1 MKQSFDSFLT
11 TCRERVEQQLEH
23 CLPSSQHDFPL
34 NAALRYTTLDQGKR
48 IRPCLVYAA
57 AHSLGAI
64 NSDTDHIATALE
76 LIHCYSLIHD
86 DLPAMDDDDLRRGRP
101 TCHIAYDEATAIL
114 AGDGLQA
121 LAFEQLTQ
129 LSHVSPTTAVQL
141 VRELAQAAGAGG
153 MVKGQAMDLFATDTP
168 VDLAYLESMHAHK
181 TGDLIVA
188 SISMGAQSSGCEDP
202 QTLQTLCAYGRAIGL
217 AFQVKDDIL
226 DSEGNTAVLGKQA
239 GADQLNNKSTY
250 TSLLGDKGAKT
261 KLTQLHQQA
270 LDALSQFDERADHL
284 RNIAGFI
291 VSRDH

>member
-1 MKQSFDSFLT
+1 VKQSFDNFLKSS
-11 TCRERVEQQLEH
+11 RERVEQQLEH
-23 CLPSSQHDFPL
+23 CLPHSRNNLPL

-64 NSDTDHIATALE
+64 NSDTDYVATALE

-129 LSHVSPTTAVQL
+129 LSHVSSTTALAL
-141 VRELAQAAGAGG
+141 VRELAQAAGATG

-168 VDLAYLESMHAHK
+168 VDLAYLETMHAHK

-188 SISMGAQSSGCEDP
+188 SISMGAQSSDCVDT
-202 QTLQTLCAYGRAIGL
+202 QTLEKLRTYGRAIGL

-226 DSEGNTAVLGKQA
+226 DSEGNTTVLGKQA
-239 GADQLNNKSTY
+239 GADQLHNKSTY
-250 TSLLGDKGAKT
+250 TSLLGNAGAK
-261 KLTQLHQQA
+261 KMLAQLYEQA
-270 LDALSQFDERADHL
+270 ITALEQFDERADHL
-284 RNIAGFI
+284 RSIADFI

>member
-1 MKQSFDSFLT
+1 MKQSFDDFLKAS
-11 TCRERVEQQLEH
+11 RERLEQQLEH
-23 CLPSSQHDFPL
+23 CLPHKHNNLPL

-76 LIHCYSLIHD
+76 LIHCYSLVHD

-101 TCHIAYDEATAIL
+101 TCHIAYDEATAVL

-129 LSHVSPTTAVQL
+129 LTLVSPTTALTL
-141 VRELAQAAGAGG
+141 VRELAQAAGAAG

-168 VDLAYLESMHAHK
+168 VDLAYLETMHAHK

-188 SISMGAQSSGCEDP
+188 SISMGAQSSASVDA
-202 QTLQTLCAYGRAIGL
+202 QTLDKLRAYGRAIGL

-239 GADQLNNKSTY
+239 GADQLHNKSTY
-250 TSLLGDKGAKT
+250 TSLLGNEGAK
-261 KLTQLHQQA
+261 KMLAQLYEQAITA
-270 LDALSQFDERADHL
+270 LDQFDERADNL
-284 RNIAGFI
+284 RSIADFI

>member
-1 MKQSFDSFLT
+1 MKQSFDDFLKAS
-11 TCRERVEQQLEH
+11 RERLEQQLEH
-23 CLPSSQHDFPL
+23 CLPHKHNNLPL

-76 LIHCYSLIHD
+76 LIHCYSLVHD

-101 TCHIAYDEATAIL
+101 TCHIAYDEATAVL

-129 LSHVSPTTAVQL
+129 LTLVSPTTALTL
-141 VRELAQAAGAGG
+141 VRELAQAAGAAG

-168 VDLAYLESMHAHK
+168 VDLAYLETMHAHK

-188 SISMGAQSSGCEDP
+188 SISMGAQSSASVDA
-202 QTLQTLCAYGRAIGL
+202 QTLGKMRAYGRAIGL

-239 GADQLNNKSTY
+239 GADQLHNKSTY
-250 TSLLGDKGAKT
+250 TSLLGNEGAK
-261 KLTQLHQQA
+261 KMLAQLYEQAITA
-270 LDALSQFDERADHL
+270 LDQFDERADNL
-284 RNIAGFI
+284 RSIADFI

>member
-1 MKQSFDSFLT
+1 MKQSFDSFLET
-11 TCRERVEQQLEH
+11 SRERVEQQLEH
-23 CLPSSQHDFPL
+23 CLPDNSNNLPL

-57 AHSLGAI
+57 AHSFGAI
-64 NSDTDHIATALE
+64 NSDTDYVATALE

-129 LSHVSPTTAVQL
+129 LTLVSSTTALAL
-141 VRELAQAAGAGG
+141 VRELAQAAGAAG

-168 VDLAYLESMHAHK
+168 VDLAYLETMHVHK

-188 SISMGAQSSGCEDP
+188 SISMGAQSNGCVDTP
-202 QTLQTLCAYGRAIGL
+202 TLEKLRAYGRAIGL

-226 DSEGNTAVLGKQA
+226 DSEGNTAILGKQA
-239 GADQLNNKSTY
+239 GADQLHNKSTY
-250 TSLLGDKGAKT
+250 TSLLGNEGAK
-261 KLTQLHQQA
+261 KMLAQLHEQAITA
-270 LDALSQFDERADHL
+270 LDKFDERADHL
-284 RNIAGFI
+284 RGIADFI

>member
-1 MKQSFDSFLT
+1 MKQSFDSFLKT
-11 TCRERVEQQLEH
+11 SRERIEQQLEH
-23 CLPSSQHDFPL
+23 CLPHKHSNLPL
-34 NAALRYTTLDQGKR
+34 NDALRYTTLDQGKR

-57 AHSLGAI
+57 AYSLGAI

-114 AGDGLQA
+114 AGDGLQT

-129 LSHVSPTTAVQL
+129 LTHASPTTALSL
-141 VRELAQAAGAGG
+141 VHELAQAAGAAG

-168 VDLAYLESMHAHK
+168 VDLPYLETMHTHK

-188 SISMGAQSSGCEDP
+188 SISMGAQSSASVDT
-202 QTLQTLCAYGRAIGL
+202 QTLEKLRAYGRAIGL

-226 DSEGNTAVLGKQA
+226 DDEGNTAVLGKQA
-239 GADQLNNKSTY
+239 GADQLHNKSTY
-250 TSLLGDKGAKT
+250 TSLLGTEGAKAM
-261 KLTQLHQQA
+261 LAELHTQA
-270 LDALSQFDERADHL
+270 ITALSSFDERADHL
-284 RNIAGFI
+284 RGIANFI

>member
-1 MKQSFDSFLT
+1 MKQSFDSFLEAS
-11 TCRERVEQQLEH
+11 RERVEQQLEH
-23 CLPSSQHDFPL
+23 CLPHDSNSLPL
-34 NAALRYTTLDQGKR
+34 HAALRYTTLEQGKR

-57 AHSLGAI
+57 AHSLGPI
-64 NSDTDHIATALE
+64 NRDTDYVATALE

-129 LSHVSPTTAVQL
+129 LTFVSPTTALTL
-141 VRELAQAAGAGG
+141 VRELAQAAGATG

-168 VDLAYLESMHAHK
+168 IDLTYLETMHLHK

-188 SISMGAQSSGCEDP
+188 SVSMGAQSSGCTNT
-202 QTLQTLCAYGRAIGL
+202 QTLQKLRAYGRAIGL

-226 DSEGNTAVLGKQA
+226 DNEGNTAVLGKQA
-239 GADQLNNKSTY
+239 GADQLHNKSTY
-250 TSLLGDKGAKT
+250 TSLLGNKGAK
-261 KLTQLHQQA
+261 KMLAQLHEQA
-270 LDALSQFDERADHL
+270 IDALEPFDERADHL
-284 RNIAGFI
+284 RGIADFI
-291 VSRDH
+291 VNRNH

>member
-1 MKQSFDSFLT
+1 VKQSFDNFLT
-11 TCRERVEQQLEH
+11 QCRERVEQHLELS
-23 CLPSSQHDFPL
+23 LPSIQNDLPL

-129 LSHVSPTTAVQL
+129 LTHVSPTTALIL
-141 VRELAQAAGAGG
+141 VHELARAGGAAG
-153 MVKGQAMDLFATDTP
+153 MVKGQAMDLYATDTA
-168 VDLAYLESMHAHK
+168 VDLAYLETMHTHK

-188 SISMGAQSSGCEDP
+188 SISMGAQSSGSADSD
-202 QTLQTLCAYGRAIGL
+202 TLEKLQVYGRAIGL

-226 DSEGNTAVLGKQA
+226 DDEGNTAVLGKQA
-239 GADQLNNKSTY
+239 GADQLHNKSTY
-250 TSLLGDKGAKT
+250 TSLLGAEGAKAM
-261 KLTQLHQQA
+261 LAELHAQA
-270 LDALSQFDERADHL
+270 ITALSSFDERADHL
-284 RNIAGFI
+284 RSIANFI

>member
-1 MKQSFDSFLT
+1 MKQNFDSFLKV
-11 TCRERVEQQLEH
+11 CRERVDQHLAQS
-23 CLPSSQHDFPL
+23 LPHNTSDLPL

-64 NSDTDHIATALE
+64 NSDSDHVATALE

-121 LAFEQLTQ
+121 MAFEQLTQ
-129 LSHVSPTTAVQL
+129 LTHVSPTTALTL
-141 VRELAQAAGAGG
+141 VRELAQAAGAAG
-153 MVKGQAMDLFATDTP
+153 MVKGQAMDLFATGTP
-168 VDLAYLESMHAHK
+168 VDLAYLETMHAHK

-188 SISMGAQSSGCEDP
+188 SISMGAQSSACVDKR
-202 QTLQTLCAYGRAIGL
+202 TLEQLRAYGRAIGL

-226 DSEGNTAVLGKQA
+226 DSEGNSALLGKLT
-239 GADQLNNKSTY
+239 GADQLHNKSTY
-250 TSLLGDKGAKT
+250 TSLLGNEGAK
-261 KLTQLHQQA
+261 KMLAQLYEQAITA
-270 LDALSQFDERADHL
+270 LDEFDERADHL
-284 RNIAGFI
+284 RSIADFI
-291 VSRDH
+291 VRRDH

>member
-1 MKQSFDSFLT
+1 MKQSFDSFLSA
-11 TCRERVEQQLEH
+11 CRERVEQHLEH
-23 CLPSSQHDFPL
+23 CLPPSQHDLPL
-34 NAALRYTTLDQGKR
+34 IAALRYTTLGQGKR

-57 AHSLGAI
+57 AHSLGPI
-64 NSDTDHIATALE
+64 NSDADHIASALE

-86 DLPAMDDDDLRRGRP
+86 DLPAMDDDDLRRGQA

-129 LSHVSPTTAVQL
+129 LSHVSPVTALKL
-141 VRELAQAAGAGG
+141 VSELAQAAGAAG

-168 VDLAYLESMHAHK
+168 VDLAYLETMHAHK

-188 SISMGAQSSGCEDP
+188 SIAMGAQSSGCADAE
-202 QTLQTLCAYGRAIGL
+202 TLEMLRAYGRAIGL

-226 DSEGNTAVLGKQA
+226 DREGNTALLGKQA
-239 GADQLNNKSTY
+239 GADQLHNKSTY
-250 TSLLGDKGAKT
+250 TSLLGQTGAKA
-261 KLTQLHQQA
+261 KLAQLHQQA
-270 LDALSQFDERADHL
+270 IDALSQFDERADHL
-284 RNIAGFI
+284 RSIADFI

>member
-1 MKQSFDSFLT
+1 MKQSFDSFLET
-11 TCRERVEQQLEH
+11 SRERVEQQLEH
-23 CLPSSQHDFPL
+23 CLPHNSNNLPL

-57 AHSLGAI
+57 AHSFGAI
-64 NSDTDHIATALE
+64 NSDTDYVATALE

-101 TCHIAYDEATAIL
+101 TCHIAFDEATAIL

-129 LSHVSPTTAVQL
+129 LTHVSSTTALTL
-141 VRELAQAAGAGG
+141 VRELAQAAGAAG

-168 VDLAYLESMHAHK
+168 VDLAYLETMHAHK

-188 SISMGAQSSGCEDP
+188 SISMGAQSSGCVDT
-202 QTLQTLCAYGRAIGL
+202 QTLEKLRAYGRAIGL

-239 GADQLNNKSTY
+239 GADELHNKSTY
-250 TSLLGDKGAKT
+250 TSLLGNEGAKT
-261 KLTQLHQQA
+261 MLAQLHQQA
-270 LDALSQFDERADHL
+270 ITALDQFDERADHL
-284 RNIAGFI
+284 RSIANFI

>member
-1 MKQSFDSFLT
+1 VKQSFDDFLKAS
-11 TCRERVEQQLEH
+11 RERLEQQLEH
-23 CLPSSQHDFPL
+23 CLPHKHNNLPL

-76 LIHCYSLIHD
+76 LIHCYSLVHD

-101 TCHIAYDEATAIL
+101 TCHIAYDEATAVL

-129 LSHVSPTTAVQL
+129 LTLVSPTTALTL
-141 VRELAQAAGAGG
+141 VRELAQAAGAAG

-168 VDLAYLESMHAHK
+168 VDLAYLETMHAHK

-188 SISMGAQSSGCEDP
+188 SISMGAQSSASVDA
-202 QTLQTLCAYGRAIGL
+202 QTLDKLRAYGRAIGL

-239 GADQLNNKSTY
+239 GADQLHNKSTY
-250 TSLLGDKGAKT
+250 TSLLGNEGAK
-261 KLTQLHQQA
+261 KMLAQLYEQAITA
-270 LDALSQFDERADHL
+270 LDQFDERADNL
-284 RNIAGFI
+284 RSIADFI

>member
-1 MKQSFDSFLT
+1 MKQSFDSFLEA
-11 TCRERVEQQLEH
+11 CRARIEQQLEH
-23 CLPSSQHDFPL
+23 CLPHNGNDLPL

-57 AHSLGAI
+57 AHTLGPI
-64 NSDTDHIATALE
+64 NRDTDYIATALE

-129 LSHVSPTTAVQL
+129 LSLVSPTTALSL
-141 VRELAQAAGAGG
+141 VRELAQAAGAAG
-153 MVKGQAMDLFATDTP
+153 MVKGQAMDLFATGRYIDF
-168 VDLAYLESMHAHK
+168 AYLETMHLHK

-188 SISMGAQSSGCEDP
+188 SISMGAQSQACVDT
-202 QTLQTLCAYGRAIGL
+202 QTLEKLRAYGRAIGL

-226 DSEGNTAVLGKQA
+226 DSEGNTTVLGKQA
-239 GADQLNNKSTY
+239 GADQQHNKSTY
-250 TSLLGDKGAKT
+250 TSLLGNEGAK
-261 KLTQLHQQA
+261 KMLAQLHDQA
-270 LDALSQFDERADHL
+270 IIALEQFDELADHL
-284 RNIAGFI
+284 RGIADFI
-291 VSRDH
+291 VSRNH

>member
-1 MKQSFDSFLT
+1 MKQSFDSFLEAS
-11 TCRERVEQQLEH
+11 RERVEQQLEY
-23 CLPSSQHDFPL
+23 CLPHKHNNLPL

-57 AHSLGAI
+57 AHSLGPI
-64 NSDTDHIATALE
+64 NRDTDHIATALE

-129 LSHVSPTTAVQL
+129 LTHVSPATAL
-141 VRELAQAAGAGG
+141 TLIRELAQAAGAAG

-168 VDLAYLESMHAHK
+168 VDLDYLETMHAHK

-188 SISMGAQSSGCEDP
+188 SISMGAQSSASVDTR
-202 QTLQTLCAYGRAIGL
+202 TLEKLRAYGRAIGL

-239 GADQLNNKSTY
+239 GADQLQNKSTY
-250 TSLLGDKGAKT
+250 TSLLGNEGAK
-261 KLTQLHQQA
+261 KMLAQLHEQA
-270 LDALSQFDERADHL
+270 ITALEQFDERADHL
-284 RNIAGFI
+284 RGIADFI

>member
-1 MKQSFDSFLT
+1 MKQSFDSFLET
-11 TCRERVEQQLEH
+11 SRKRVEQQLEH
-23 CLPSSQHDFPL
+23 CLPHNHNNLPL
-34 NAALRYTTLDQGKR
+34 AAALRYSTLDQGKR
-48 IRPCLVYAA
+48 IRPCLAYAA

-64 NSDTDHIATALE
+64 NSDTDNIATALE

-129 LSHVSPTTAVQL
+129 LTLVNPTTALTL
-141 VRELAQAAGAGG
+141 VRELAQAAGATG

-168 VDLAYLESMHAHK
+168 VGLAYLEAMHLHK

-188 SISMGAQSSGCEDP
+188 SISMGAQSNAGVDTQALEK
-202 QTLQTLCAYGRAIGL
+202 LRAYGRAIGL

-226 DSEGNTAVLGKQA
+226 DSEGNTFVLGKQA
-239 GADQLNNKSTY
+239 GADQLHNKSTY
-250 TSLLGDKGAKT
+250 TSLLGNEGAK
-261 KLTQLHQQA
+261 KMLAQLHEQA
-270 LDALSQFDERADHL
+270 ITALEQFDERADHL
-284 RNIAGFI
+284 RGIADFI

>member
-1 MKQSFDSFLT
+1 MKQSFDSFLKE
-11 TCRERVEQQLEH
+11 CRERVERQLEQ
-23 CLPSSQHDFPL
+23 CLPPRQNDSPL

-57 AHSLGAI
+57 AHSLGPI
-64 NSDTDHIATALE
+64 NSDTDHIASALE

-129 LSHVSPTTAVQL
+129 LSHATATTALAL
-141 VRELAQAAGAGG
+141 VRELAQAAGVAG
-153 MVKGQAMDLFATDTP
+153 MVKGQAMDLFATGTR
-168 VDLAYLESMHAHK
+168 VDLDYLEAMHAHK

-188 SISMGAQSSGCEDP
+188 SISMGAQSSGCAAAD
-202 QTLQTLCAYGRAIGL
+202 TLKNLRAYGRAIGL

-226 DSEGNTAVLGKQA
+226 DSEGNTATLGKQA
-239 GADQLNNKSTY
+239 GADQLHNKSTY
-250 TSLLGDKGAKT
+250 TSLLGDDGAKT
-261 KLTQLHQQA
+261 MLAQLYEQA
-270 LDALSQFDERADHL
+270 LTALGQFDERADHL
-284 RNIAGFI
+284 RSIADFI

>member
-1 MKQSFDSFLT
+1 MKPGFDSFLS

-23 CLPSSQHDFPL
+23 CLPSSQHDLPL
-34 NAALRYTTLDQGKR
+34 LAALRYTTLDQGKR

-57 AHSLGAI
+57 AHSLGPI
-64 NSDTDHIATALE
+64 NSDTDLIASALE

-86 DLPAMDDDDLRRGRP
+86 DLPAMDDDDLRRGQA

-129 LSHVSPTTAVQL
+129 LSHVSPATALKL
-141 VRELAQAAGAGG
+141 VSELAQAAGAAG

-168 VDLAYLESMHAHK
+168 VDLAYLETMHTHK

-188 SISMGAQSSGCEDP
+188 SITMGAQSSGCANAE
-202 QTLQTLCAYGRAIGL
+202 TLRKLRTYGQAIGL
-217 AFQVKDDIL
+217 AFQVQDDIL
-226 DSEGNTAVLGKQA
+226 DSEGNTALLGKQA
-239 GADQLNNKSTY
+239 GADQRHNKSTY
-250 TSLLGDKGAKT
+250 TSLLGQAGAKA
-261 KLTQLHQQA
+261 KLAQLHQQA
-270 LDALSQFDERADHL
+270 IDALSQFDERADHL
-284 RNIAGFI
+284 RSIADFI

>member
-1 MKQSFDSFLT
+1 MKQSFDNFLQE
-11 TCRERVEQQLEH
+11 CRERVERHLESSLALEH
-23 CLPSSQHDFPL
+23 DLPLH
-34 NAALRYTTLDQGKR
+34 AALRYSTLQQGKR

-57 AHSLGAI
+57 ARCLGSV

-121 LAFEQLTQ
+121 LAFEQLSQLTQ
-129 LSHVSPTTAVQL
+129 VSPTTALAL
-141 VRELAQAAGAGG
+141 VHELAQAAGAAG
-153 MVKGQAMDLFATDTP
+153 MVKGQAMDLYATDTS
-168 VDLAYLESMHAHK
+168 VDLSYLETMHAHK

-188 SISMGAQSSGCEDP
+188 SISMGAQSSDSGDSAA
-202 QTLQTLCAYGRAIGL
+202 LNKLRSYGRAIGL

-239 GADQLNNKSTY
+239 GADQLHNKSTY
-250 TSLLGDKGAKT
+250 TSLLGDDGAK
-261 KLTQLHQQA
+261 KMLAQLHTQA
-270 LDALSQFDERADHL
+270 ITALSQFDERADQL
-284 RNIAGFI
+284 RNIADFI

>member
-1 MKQSFDSFLT
+1 VKQSFDDFLKAS
-11 TCRERVEQQLEH
+11 RERLEQQLEH
-23 CLPSSQHDFPL
+23 CLPHKHNNLPL

-76 LIHCYSLIHD
+76 LIHCYSLVHD

-101 TCHIAYDEATAIL
+101 TCHIAYDEATAVL

-129 LSHVSPTTAVQL
+129 LTLVSPTTALTL
-141 VRELAQAAGAGG
+141 VRELAQAAGAAG

-168 VDLAYLESMHAHK
+168 VDLAYLETMHAHK

-188 SISMGAQSSGCEDP
+188 SISMGAQSSTSVDA
-202 QTLQTLCAYGRAIGL
+202 QTLGKMRAYGRAIGL

-239 GADQLNNKSTY
+239 GADQLHNKSTY
-250 TSLLGDKGAKT
+250 TSLLGNEGAK
-261 KLTQLHQQA
+261 KMLAQLHEQAITA
-270 LDALSQFDERADHL
+270 LDQFDERADHL
-284 RNIAGFI
+284 RSIADFI

>member
-1 MKQSFDSFLT
+1 MKQSFDSFLKVS
-11 TCRERVEQQLEH
+11 RERVEQQLEH
-23 CLPSSQHDFPL
+23 CLPDNCNNLPL

-64 NSDTDHIATALE
+64 NSDTDHVASALE

-129 LSHVSPTTAVQL
+129 LTHVSPTTALAL
-141 VRELAQAAGAGG
+141 VRELAKAAGAAG

-168 VDLAYLESMHAHK
+168 VDLAYLETMHAHK

-188 SISMGAQSSGCEDP
+188 SISMGAQSSGCANTE
-202 QTLQTLCAYGRAIGL
+202 TLEKLRAYGRAIGL

-239 GADQLNNKSTY
+239 GADQLHNKSTY
-250 TSLLGDKGAKT
+250 TSLLGNEGAK
-261 KLTQLHQQA
+261 KMLAQLHEQA
-270 LDALSQFDERADHL
+270 ISALEQFDERADHL
-284 RNIAGFI
+284 RSIADFI

>member
-1 MKQSFDSFLT
+1 MKQSFDSFLKT
-11 TCRERVEQQLEH
+11 SRERIEQQLEH
-23 CLPSSQHDFPL
+23 CLPHKHSNLPL
-34 NAALRYTTLDQGKR
+34 NDALRYTTLDQGKR

-57 AHSLGAI
+57 AYSLGAI

-114 AGDGLQA
+114 AGDGLQT

-129 LSHVSPTTAVQL
+129 LTHASPTTALSL
-141 VRELAQAAGAGG
+141 VRELAQAAGAAG

-168 VDLAYLESMHAHK
+168 VDLPYLETMHTHK

-188 SISMGAQSSGCEDP
+188 SISMGAQSSVSVDT
-202 QTLQTLCAYGRAIGL
+202 QTLEKLRAYGRAIGL

-226 DSEGNTAVLGKQA
+226 DSEGNTLVLGKQA
-239 GADQLNNKSTY
+239 GADQLHNKSTY
-250 TSLLGDKGAKT
+250 TSLLGNEGAK
-261 KLTQLHQQA
+261 KMLAQLHEQA
-270 LDALSQFDERADHL
+270 ITALEQFDERADHL
-284 RNIAGFI
+284 RSIANFI